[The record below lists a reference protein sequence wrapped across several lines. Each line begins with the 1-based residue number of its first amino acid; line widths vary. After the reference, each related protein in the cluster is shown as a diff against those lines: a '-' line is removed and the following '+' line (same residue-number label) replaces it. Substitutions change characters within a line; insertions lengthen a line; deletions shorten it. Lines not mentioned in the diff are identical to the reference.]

1 MSGEKNPMERAQA
14 LSRPQLPKR
23 FYKEVRVEEDD
34 NGFCIKLDARVLKT
48 PGRQTLKL
56 PSESLARL
64 IADEWDAQAVEVN
77 PASMPVTRLANT
89 AIDGVELVK
98 TEVAE
103 GIAAYACSD
112 LVCYRAESPEGLVA
126 QQRETW
132 DPLIAWFA
140 EVHGMPLRLAEGVM
154 PVGQDDTKADAIGV
168 QLRELSALELA
179 ALHTLTTLS
188 GSAVIALAVHGG
200 QIDPDAAWKAAH
212 VDEDWQISQWGEDAE
227 ATARRAA
234 RKREFDAATK
244 VLSALSASVSA

>member
-1 MSGEKNPMERAQA
+1 M
-14 LSRPQLPKR
+14 
-23 FYKEVRVEEDD
+23 
-34 NGFCIKLDARVLKT
+34 
-48 PGRQTLKL
+48 
-56 PSESLARL
+56 
-64 IADEWDAQAVEVN
+64 
-77 PASMPVTRLANT
+77 
-89 AIDGVELVK
+89 
-98 TEVAE
+98 AE